1 MASYPYFTRSKG
13 SVSMASES
21 HLPIIEPEDSPVSA
35 IPQSESAATEEN
47 RRLRVRMLEMWD
59 AWSNGKELP
68 SIIPGFPEPLP
79 RTSGISN
86 VPIPVTNP
94 FIPFGYPTISANF
107 TGMPSEVRPQAPFSG
122 VPSTLFT
129 APPVSTMEQPTVPRP
144 CFEPSAFTFQVPQ
157 FQLDNAHVTPN
168 SYPQHQQ
175 FESPMEQER
184 AMRNLEQEEMVR
196 KMKSLEKGLKNMQ
209 GLSGQKSISYSDL
222 CMFPHVHLPVGFKMP
237 KFKKYDGHEDPIAHL
252 KRYCNQLRGA
262 GGKELLM
269 AYFGESLT
277 GIASEWYINHD
288 ISHWHIWDDLD
299 RDFVRQFQYNI
310 DIAPDKNSLTNF
322 KKKTTESFREYA
334 IKWREQASRVK
345 SPMDEAEMVN
355 VFLQAQEAD
364 YFQNMMSAMGK
375 PFAEAI
381 KIGEM
386 VENGLKTGRI
396 ISQSAL
402 RATSQAIQNGSGGLA
417 NRKTR
422 EEGALMTSGLRG
434 PLRSPDHSYLP
445 SRTPQHYYP
454 HQDAAY
460 AVALPPYA
468 VMNVQPYARP
478 QQHYNQN
485 RAPPPRNNHPY
496 QAPYNP
502 RPP

>member
-1 MASYPYFTRSKG
+1 MT
-13 SVSMASES
+13 SES
-21 HLPIIEPEDSPVSA
+21 HLPIIEPEDSPVSD

-59 AWSNGKELP
+59 AWSNGKEPP
-68 SIIPGFPEPLP
+68 SIIPGFPELLP
-79 RTSGISN
+79 WTSGISN
-86 VPIPVTNP
+86 VPILVTNP

-122 VPSTLFT
+122 
-129 APPVSTMEQPTVPRP
+129 
-144 CFEPSAFTFQVPQ
+144 
-157 FQLDNAHVTPN
+157 LDNAHVTPN
-168 SYPQHQQ
+168 SYPQHPQ
-175 FESPMEQER
+175 FESPIEQER
-184 AMRNLEQEEMVR
+184 AMRNPEQEEMVR

-209 GLSGQKSISYSDL
+209 GLSGQKSVSYSDL

-237 KFKKYDGHEDPIAHL
+237 KFKKYDGHVDPIAHL

-262 GGKELLM
+262 GGKEELLM
-269 AYFGESLT
+269 AYFGESLM
-277 GIASEWYINHD
+277 GIASEWYINQD
-288 ISHWHIWDDLD
+288 ISHWHIWDDLA

-310 DIAPDKNSLTNF
+310 DIAPYRNSLTNF

-345 SPMDEAEMVN
+345 PPMDEAEMVN

-364 YFQNMMSAMGK
+364 YFQNMMFAMGK
-375 PFAEAI
+375 LFAEAI

-396 ISQSAL
+396 ISQFAL

-417 NRKTR
+417 NRKKR

-434 PLRSPDHSYLP
+434 PHRSRDHSYLP

-460 AVALPPYA
+460 AVAPPPYA

-478 QQHYNQN
+478 QQHYN
-485 RAPPPRNNHPY
+485 
-496 QAPYNP
+496 
-502 RPP
+502 